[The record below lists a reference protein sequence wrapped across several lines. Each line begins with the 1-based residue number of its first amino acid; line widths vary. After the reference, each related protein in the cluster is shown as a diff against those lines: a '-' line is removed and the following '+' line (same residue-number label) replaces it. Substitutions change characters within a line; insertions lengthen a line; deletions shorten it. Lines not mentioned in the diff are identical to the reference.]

1 MKLTSER
8 SPIPRHAAL
17 AAWLGA
23 ALFLGACQGTAPQRA
38 AAPAVPAAS
47 PAPAGDPA
55 FAALAER
62 LLMDGL
68 RRHPEAAIAAGL
80 YDRAAEV
87 TLPDADRRAA
97 DLAFSRDALQAL
109 QAVDVN
115 TLPPHQRIEHGLL
128 SRRHERT
135 IWALQTLRE
144 WEWNPASYNV
154 APPIGQILNTPYA
167 PEEQRLR
174 TVSARLAQVPA
185 FFAAARAS
193 VLDPTVPHL
202 ELAATQSRGALR
214 LLGPALQQRVAA
226 SSLSAAEKAEFETRL
241 AAARAAIQDWAAWA
255 DATRT
260 AFAALPRSFRLGPQ
274 IYEAKFDFD
283 IQAGF
288 SANELYVRALAEKDR
303 LHREMDGHTQR
314 LWPKYFA
321 GTDMPEDR
329 LQRVAQM
336 VERLSRRHVS
346 REEFVPEIRRQ
357 IPLLAEFV
365 RRHDLLEQ
373 DPTRPLVVRET
384 PPYMRG
390 GGAIASV
397 SAPGPFNP
405 TAETYYNVTPLT
417 DFSPEQA
424 ASLLREYNHWVLQI
438 LNIHEAIPGH
448 YTQLLH
454 ANKSPSKVKALI
466 RNGAMVEGWAVYAE
480 RMMLEAGWGN
490 DEPEMWLMHG
500 KWLLR
505 VVCNAIVDY
514 AVHNLGMTEAQALDL
529 LQREA
534 FQEPAEAANKWR
546 RATLT
551 SVQLTSYFAGY
562 SAIMELRGQQR
573 AALGERFVLR
583 DFHNRF
589 LSFGAAPV
597 AAIAELM
604 APPGAPSGAAA
615 AERALTLG
623 DR

>member
-1 MKLTSER
+1 MTAASPLSVPAARTATVRLT
-8 SPIPRHAAL
+8 IAL
-17 AAWLGA
+17 ACVLGLA
-23 ALFLGACQGTAPQRA
+23 ACQTPPAPHTGASA
-38 AAPAVPAAS
+38 ATAPAVDAR
-47 PAPAGDPA
+47 

-62 LLMDGL
+62 LLMEAL

-80 YDRAAEV
+80 YADAAQV
-87 TLPDADRRAA
+87 TIPDAARREA
-97 DLAFSRDALQAL
+97 DLVFSRQALQAL
-109 QAVDVN
+109 AEFN
-115 TLPPHQRIEHGLL
+115 AYALPPQQRIEHTLL
-128 SRRHERT
+128 RNRHERSV
-135 IWALQTLRE
+135 WALETLRE
-144 WEWNPASYNV
+144 WQWNPASYSV
-154 APPIGQILNTPYA
+154 AQPISQILNTAYA
-167 PEEQRLR
+167 PEAERLR
-174 TVSARLAQVPA
+174 AVSARLAQVPA
-185 FFAAARAS
+185 YYAAARAS

-214 LLGPALQQRVAA
+214 LLGPGLQQRVAA
-226 SSLSAAEKAEFETRL
+226 SSLSADEKAEFERRL
-241 AAARAAIQDWAAWA
+241 TAARAEIEAWAAWA
-255 DATRT
+255 DTHRA
-260 AFAALPRSFRLGPQ
+260 AIAALPRSFRLGTEN
-274 IYEAKFDFD
+274 YEAKFAFD

-303 LHREMDGHTQR
+303 LHREMDGYTLQ
-314 LWPKYFA
+314 LWPKVFPGA
-321 GTDMPEDR
+321 EMPEDR
-329 LQRVAQM
+329 LQRIGKM
-336 VERLSRRHVS
+336 VDRLSQRHVS
-346 REEFVPEIRRQ
+346 REDFVPEIRRQ
-357 IPLLAEFV
+357 VPQLAEFV
-365 RRHDLLEQ
+365 RRKGLLEQ

-384 PPYMRG
+384 PPYLRG

-417 DFSPEQA
+417 DFSDAQA

-546 RATLT
+546 RATLS
-551 SVQLTSYFAGY
+551 SVQLSSYFAGY
-562 SAIMELRGQQR
+562 SAIIALREQQR
-573 AALGERFVLR
+573 AALGDRFVLR

-604 APPGAPSGAAA
+604 APPEAAA
-615 AERALTLG
+615 TTTSERALTLG